1 MSIARLR
8 RAAAAAAFAIV
19 LPIAHA
25 QSVGSAFTYQG
36 ELRAAGAP
44 ANAAYDFQFRLYNS
58 VGGTTQV
65 GPTLTLAGVSV
76 INGLFSVP
84 LDFGP
89 AQFAGDAQ
97 WLEIS
102 VRPATGGA
110 FETLVPRTAITAS
123 PYALG
128 AVAALANSVT
138 GTSIVDGSV
147 QAGDIAAG
155 AVGTTQV
162 NATQVQRRVIG
173 TCAAS
178 QGVQSIGQD
187 GTVVC
192 GTFGTGTITGV
203 TAGPGLTGG
212 GASGSVA
219 LGIAA
224 GGVGSAQIN
233 PDQVQTRVASSCPS
247 GQTIRAINADGTV
260 VCGGPALECSNT
272 PIATF
277 SIPAGGQT
285 FFNNPACPAGF
296 TAVTPYCYTDAPDV
310 FAQGSGHN
318 GGTPSSPTFCA
329 WRNTGS
335 TNRTVFGGSVCC
347 RAQGG

>member
-1 MSIARLR
+1 MSVDRIR
-8 RAAAAAAFAIV
+8 RWLLGLVLAFAV
-19 LPIAHA
+19 PAGHA
-25 QSVGSAFTYQG
+25 QTVGSAFTYQG

-44 ANAAYDFQFRLYNS
+44 ANAAYDFQFRLFS
-58 VGGTTQV
+58 SASGTTQV

-110 FETLVPRTAITAS
+110 FETLVPRTAVTAT

-147 QAGDIAAG
+147 QAGDLAAG

-162 NATQVQRRVIG
+162 NATQVQRRVTG
-173 TCAAS
+173 SCTGS

-192 GTFGTGTITGV
+192 GSFGTGTITGV

-212 GASGSVA
+212 GTSGSVA

-233 PDQVQTRVASSCPS
+233 PDQVQARVASSCPS
-247 GQTIRAINADGTV
+247 GQSIRAVNADGTV
-260 VCGGPALECSNT
+260 VCAAIALSCTGTNVATNT
-272 PIATF
+272 V
-277 SIPAGGQT
+277 PAGAEV
-285 FFNNPACPAGF
+285 FFSNPACPAGSK
-296 TAVTPYCYTDAPDV
+296 AVTPYCWTDSPEVYAK
-310 FAQGSGHN
+310 GSGFN
-318 GGTPSSPTFCA
+318 SNNPLLPTFCA

-335 TNRTVFGGSVCC
+335 ASGTVFGGNVCC
-347 RAQGG
+347 RVDEG